1 MTPEILHDASR
12 QRFLTIVDGHE
23 GYVQYELAGDVMA
36 IVHTIV
42 PAAIGG
48 RGIASD
54 LVQHAFDGGG
64 CAAIDRGR
72 CGRGCVRPVHRLK
85 PAGGQKQQGNCEKT
99 G

>member
-54 LVQHAFDGGG
+54 LVQHAFDYARAEGLRVAPL
-64 CAAIDRGR
+64 CSYAEVWLRRHPDYAD
-72 CGRGCVRPVHRLK
+72 L
-85 PAGGQKQQGNCEKT
+85 AT
-99 G
+99 